1 MRRNLKWLWLVP
13 VLAFAAW
20 AAYGALTPPKIKVVQ
35 PTRGPAVEAAYA
47 TGTVEPTVMLPIA
60 SRVTARLIS
69 LGADEGDR
77 VAAGAILARLEDDD
91 LRRAVDAARA
101 VEVNAHRIF
110 DRATELVKD
119 SRVSRQAYDQA
130 KANWEAAKAE
140 VARLEAQLAFL
151 ALPAPSA
158 GTIVRRDG
166 EIGQLILL
174 GTPVFWLATDAPLR
188 IASEVDEEDV
198 ARIHPG
204 QKVLIRA
211 DAFPGEVFSGS
222 VISITPKG
230 DATARSYRVRITAPQ
245 DKRLMIGMTAET
257 NIVLRE
263 TENAL
268 LVPTA
273 ALEGDVL
280 WLVENNRL
288 AKRQVK
294 LGAKGNERTEILEGL
309 ADGAWIAAA
318 PAADFADGKTVQ
330 PEPAA

>member
-1 MRRNLKWLWLVP
+1 MRRYLKWLWIVP
-13 VLAFAAW
+13 ILAVAGW
-20 AAYGALTPPKIKVVQ
+20 AAYGALAPPKIKVVQ

-60 SRVTARLIS
+60 SRVTARLVG
-69 LGADEGDR
+69 LEADEGDR
-77 VAAGAILARLEDDD
+77 VKAGAILARLEDSD

-101 VEVNAHRIF
+101 LEVNAQRIF
-110 DRATELVKD
+110 ERAAELVKE

-130 KANWEAAKAE
+130 RANWEAAKAE

-151 ALPAPSA
+151 SLPAPSA
-158 GTIVRRDG
+158 GTIIRRDG

-174 GTPVFWLATDAPLR
+174 GTPVFWMATDAPLR

-211 DAFPGEVFSGS
+211 DAFPGEVFTGS

-288 AKRQVK
+288 ARRQVK

-309 ADGAWIAAA
+309 ADGAWVAAA
-318 PAADFADGKTVQ
+318 PAADFAEGKSVQ
-330 PEPAA
+330 PEPAG